1 MYSLGEL
8 ITMAG
13 LDDAFINPLDEFR
26 ETSMTVANG
35 SNVNHQSA
43 TVEKNEE
50 RSSSTS
56 SSSSSEMNNKTGS

>member
-35 SNVNHQSA
+35 SNGNHQSA

-50 RSSSTS
+50 RSTS
-56 SSSSSEMNNKTGS
+56 SSSSSSETNNKTGS